1 MRGSL
6 GLSAYRT
13 LSGRRTPPAFAPS
26 RDRPEGELVWI
37 HAAEPGNNRA
47 LNDLA
52 HRLAFMRP
60 GCNVMLTAAHD
71 AFGDRGSH
79 DVWQEDMPPDHPV
92 VTDAFISHW
101 APDVLVWAWG
111 DLRPNLVLSAAES
124 GAHMILVDAARDG
137 FEKRR
142 DRWLPEVPRALLAQF
157 NHVTARDE
165 DAHQRMA
172 QMGRPVGA
180 MELADAL
187 HPFGKMMPA
196 AESDLSDLST
206 ALGGRPTWLSART
219 APAECA
225 TILSAHKQ
233 ALKASHRLLL
243 ILHFSDLAQ
252 AKNAQAQ
259 STDQGLRVANW
270 TEGEFPDEN
279 TQVLIADDDDELGLW
294 LRVATVTFL
303 GGSMRSGSEV
313 CDPFSAA
320 AHGTAIIYGPNIGP
334 HVDAFTRL
342 MNAGAA
348 RIVNDTSSLGRAV
361 SQMIAPDHAA
371 HMAMAGWDVVTRG
384 ADSLDRII
392 SLIQA
397 RLDARRGGVA

>member
-13 LSGRRTPPAFAPS
+13 LSGRRAPPAFDPS

-37 HAAEPGNNRA
+37 HAAEEGNNRA

-52 HRLAFMRP
+52 HRLVFMRP
-60 GCNVMLTAAHD
+60 GCNVLLTAAHGT
-71 AFGDRGSH
+71 FGDRGV
-79 DVWQEDMPPDHPV
+79 DEVWQEDLPPDHPI
-92 VTDAFISHW
+92 VTDAFIAHW

-111 DLRPNLVLSAAES
+111 DLRPNLILSAAES
-124 GAHMILVDAARDG
+124 GAHMMLVDAASDG

-165 DAHQRMA
+165 DAHMRLA
-172 QMGRPVGA
+172 QMGRPIGA
-180 MELADAL
+180 MEMTEAL

-196 AESDLSDLST
+196 VESDLAELST
-206 ALGGRPTWLSART
+206 TLAGRPTWLSART
-219 APAECA
+219 SPAECTMVLA
-225 TILSAHKQ
+225 AHTH
-233 ALKASHRLLL
+233 ALKTSHRLLL
-243 ILHFSDLAQ
+243 VLHFANPSQAQDAGAQ
-252 AKNAQAQ
+252 A
-259 STDQGLRVANW
+259 SEYGLRAAIW
-270 TEGEFPDEN
+270 ADGDFPDEN
-279 TQVLIADDDDELGLW
+279 TQILIADEDSELGLW

-303 GGSMRSGSEV
+303 GGSMRPGSEV

-320 AHGTAIIYGPNIGP
+320 AHGTAIVYGPNVGP

-348 RIVNDTSSLGRAV
+348 RIVNDTASLGRAV
-361 SQMIAPDHAA
+361 SQMMAPDHAA

-392 SLIQA
+392 VRIQS
-397 RLDARRGGVA
+397 RLDARQGGKR

>member
-13 LSGRRTPPAFAPS
+13 VSGRRAPPPFAPT
-26 RDRPEGELVWI
+26 RDRPSGELVWI

-52 HRLAFMRP
+52 YRLTAMRP
-60 GCNVMLTAAHD
+60 GCSVLLTAAHD
-71 AFGDRGSH
+71 DFGDRGS
-79 DVWQEDMPPDHPV
+79 DCIWQESMPPDHPV
-92 VTDAFISHW
+92 VTDAFIAHW
-101 APDVLVWAWG
+101 APDVLIWAWG
-111 DLRPNLVLSAAES
+111 DLLPNLILSAAEK
-124 GAHMILVDAARDG
+124 GTHMMLVDAARDG
-137 FEKRR
+137 FESRR

-157 NHVTARDE
+157 DHVTARDE
-165 DAHQRMA
+165 DAHLRLA
-172 QMGRPVGA
+172 QMGRPVSA
-180 MELADAL
+180 MELAQPL

-196 AESDLSDLST
+196 VDTDLADLAA

-219 APAECA
+219 SPAECPSVLA
-225 TILSAHKQ
+225 AHKT

-243 ILHFSDLAQ
+243 VLHFSDP
-252 AKNAQAQ
+252 AQAQ
-259 STDQGLRVANW
+259 EAAKHASDQGLRVANW
-270 TEGEFPDEN
+270 ADSAFPDEN
-279 TQVLIADDDDELGLW
+279 TQILIADEDAELGLW

-303 GGSMRSGSEV
+303 GGSMRTGSDV
-313 CDPFSAA
+313 CDPYSVA
-320 AHGTAIIYGPNIGP
+320 AHGTAIIYGPHVGP

-348 RIVNDTSSLGRAV
+348 RIVNDTTSLGRAV
-361 SQMIAPDHAA
+361 GQMITPDHAA

-392 SLIQA
+392 SLTQT
-397 RLDARRGGVA
+397 RLDARHKGKP